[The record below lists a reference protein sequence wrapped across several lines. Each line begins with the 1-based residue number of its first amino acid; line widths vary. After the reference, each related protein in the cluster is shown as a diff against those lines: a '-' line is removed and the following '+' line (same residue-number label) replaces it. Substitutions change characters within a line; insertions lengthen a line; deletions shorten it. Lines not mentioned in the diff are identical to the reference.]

1 MTYRV
6 GDKVTMRAYKR
17 QPVPL
22 IGVVTLLDSLTVGVY
37 WFNTGNT
44 AHYDRIGLGSVIVA
58 YVEPST
64 NI

>member
-22 IGVVTLLDSLTVGVY
+22 IGVITLLDSLTVGVY

-44 AHYDRIGLGSVIVA
+44 AHYDRVRLGSVIVA
-58 YVEPST
+58 YVEPKNSL
-64 NI
+64 